1 MAKKKSVVVSEE
13 TQVAKMILTN
23 LIQENNYYI
32 IDRNNPLE
40 VVASFELP
48 AYGMLVVKSGESML
62 EFFAYKIDDEYYT
75 VM

>member
-1 MAKKKSVVVSEE
+1 MAKKKSVAISEE
-13 TQVAKMILTN
+13 TQVVKTTLTH
-23 LIQENNYYI
+23 LIQEDNYYI
-32 IDRNNPLE
+32 IDPANALE

>member
-1 MAKKKSVVVSEE
+1 MTKKKSVAISEE
-13 TQVAKMILTN
+13 AQISKMILTH
-23 LIQENNYYI
+23 LVQENNYYI